1 MRPPKKAASGAVK
14 HMDKRLEPYRALV
27 PFLGQAL
34 GPDYEVALH
43 DLTSEAGA
51 VAALANGGVTGQS
64 LGAPLRGMARRFVPD
79 GLWRTR
85 EFVAGYQ
92 AESTARGR
100 LRASALFIRD
110 GEELIGM
117 LCLYFDAAK
126 YSRMAQELLAL
137 CGLHGEG
144 GRGAG
149 AEPLTT
155 ALPDTVRAAV
165 EEVTGRAGLPPER
178 LTMEEKIRIVETLH
192 RAGLFSMKGAVSEV
206 AAQLGAS
213 EATVYR
219 YLSKLKG

>member
-1 MRPPKKAASGAVK
+1 MRPPKKAASGAMK

-43 DLTSEAGA
+43 DLTSETGA
-51 VAALANGGVTGQS
+51 VAVLANGGVTGQS
-64 LGAPLRGMARRFVPD
+64 LGAPLRGMARRFVQD

-137 CGLHGEG
+137 CGLHGEC

-149 AEPLTT
+149 AESLTA

>member
-27 PFLGQAL
+27 PFLGPAL

-43 DLTSEAGA
+43 DLTSETGA
-51 VAALANGGVTGQS
+51 VAVLANGGVTGQS
-64 LGAPLRGMARRFVPD
+64 LGAPLRGMARRFVQD

-92 AESTARGR
+92 AESAAKGR

-149 AEPLTT
+149 AEPLTA

>member
-1 MRPPKKAASGAVK
+1 MRPPKKAASGAMK

-43 DLTSEAGA
+43 DLTSETGA

-64 LGAPLRGMARRFVPD
+64 LGAPLRGMARRFVQD

-137 CGLHGEG
+137 CGLHEEG
-144 GRGAG
+144 GRGAR
-149 AEPLTT
+149 AEPLTA

>member
-14 HMDKRLEPYRALV
+14 HMDKRLEPYQALV

-43 DLTSEAGA
+43 DLTSETGA

-64 LGAPLRGMARRFVPD
+64 LGAPLCGMARRFVQD

-149 AEPLTT
+149 AEPLTA

>member
-1 MRPPKKAASGAVK
+1 
-14 HMDKRLEPYRALV
+14 
-27 PFLGQAL
+27 
-34 GPDYEVALH
+34 
-43 DLTSEAGA
+43 
-51 VAALANGGVTGQS
+51 
-64 LGAPLRGMARRFVPD
+64 
-79 GLWRTR
+79 
-85 EFVAGYQ
+85 
-92 AESTARGR
+92 
-100 LRASALFIRD
+100 
-110 GEELIGM
+110 M

-149 AEPLTT
+149 AEPLTA
-155 ALPDTVRAAV
+155 ALPDAVRTAV

-178 LTMEEKIRIVETLH
+178 LTMEEKIRIVENLH

>member
-1 MRPPKKAASGAVK
+1 MRPPKKAASGAMK

-43 DLTSEAGA
+43 DLTSETGA
-51 VAALANGGVTGQS
+51 VAALANGGLTGQS
-64 LGAPLRGMARRFVPD
+64 LGAPLRGMARRFVQD

-155 ALPDTVRAAV
+155 ALPDTVRAAM

>member
-1 MRPPKKAASGAVK
+1 MRPPKKAASGAMK

-43 DLTSEAGA
+43 DLTSETGA
-51 VAALANGGVTGQS
+51 VAVLANGGVTGQS
-64 LGAPLRGMARRFVPD
+64 LGAPLRGMARRFVQD

-149 AEPLTT
+149 AEPLTA

-192 RAGLFSMKGAVSEV
+192 RVGLFSMKGAVSEV

>member
-1 MRPPKKAASGAVK
+1 MRPPKKAARGAVK

-43 DLTSEAGA
+43 DLTSETGA

-64 LGAPLRGMARRFVPD
+64 LGVQD

-137 CGLHGEG
+137 CGLHEEG

-149 AEPLTT
+149 AEPRTA

-206 AAQLGAS
+206 AAQLGSS

>member
-43 DLTSEAGA
+43 DLTSETGA
-51 VAALANGGVTGQS
+51 VAALANGGLTGQS
-64 LGAPLRGMARRFVPD
+64 LGAPLRGMAWRFVQD

-137 CGLHGEG
+137 CGLHEEG
-144 GRGAG
+144 GRGAR
-149 AEPLTT
+149 AEPLTA

>member
-1 MRPPKKAASGAVK
+1 MRPPKKAASGAMK

-43 DLTSEAGA
+43 DLTSETGA
-51 VAALANGGVTGQS
+51 VAVLANGGVTGQS
-64 LGAPLRGMARRFVPD
+64 LGAPLRGMARRFVQD

-144 GRGAG
+144 SRGAG
-149 AEPLTT
+149 AEPLTA

>member
-1 MRPPKKAASGAVK
+1 MRPPKKAASGAMK

-43 DLTSEAGA
+43 DLTSETGA
-51 VAALANGGVTGQS
+51 VAALANGGLTGQS
-64 LGAPLRGMARRFVPD
+64 LGAPLRGMARRFVQD

-92 AESTARGR
+92 AESAARGR

-178 LTMEEKIRIVETLH
+178 LSMEEKIRIVETLH

>member
-43 DLTSEAGA
+43 DLTSETGA
-51 VAALANGGVTGQS
+51 VAVLANGGVTGQS
-64 LGAPLRGMARRFVPD
+64 LGAPLRGMARRFVQD

-137 CGLHGEG
+137 CGLHEEC

-149 AEPLTT
+149 AESLTA

>member
-1 MRPPKKAASGAVK
+1 MRPPKKAASGAMK

-43 DLTSEAGA
+43 DLTSETGA
-51 VAALANGGVTGQS
+51 VAVLANGGVTGQS
-64 LGAPLRGMARRFVPD
+64 LGAPLCGMARRFVQD

-137 CGLHGEG
+137 CGLHEEG
-144 GRGAG
+144 GRGAR
-149 AEPLTT
+149 AEPLTA

>member
-43 DLTSEAGA
+43 DLTSETGA

-64 LGAPLRGMARRFVPD
+64 LGAPLRGMARRFVQD

-85 EFVAGYQ
+85 KFVAGYQ

-137 CGLHGEG
+137 CGLHEEG

-149 AEPLTT
+149 AEPRTA

>member
-64 LGAPLRGMARRFVPD
+64 LGAPLRGMARRFVQD

-206 AAQLGAS
+206 AVQLGAS

>member
-1 MRPPKKAASGAVK
+1 M
-14 HMDKRLEPYRALV
+14 
-27 PFLGQAL
+27 
-34 GPDYEVALH
+34 
-43 DLTSEAGA
+43 
-51 VAALANGGVTGQS
+51 TGQS
-64 LGAPLRGMARRFVPD
+64 LGAPLCGMARRFVQD

-137 CGLHGEG
+137 CGLHGGG

-149 AEPLTT
+149 AEPLTA

-192 RAGLFSMKGAVSEV
+192 RTGLFSMKGAVSEV

>member
-1 MRPPKKAASGAVK
+1 MRPPKKAASGAMK

-43 DLTSEAGA
+43 DLTSETGA

-64 LGAPLRGMARRFVPD
+64 LGAPLCGMARRFVQD

-92 AESTARGR
+92 TESTGRAR

-149 AEPLTT
+149 AEPLTA

-178 LTMEEKIRIVETLH
+178 LTMDEKIRIVENLH

>member
-43 DLTSEAGA
+43 DLTSETGA
-51 VAALANGGVTGQS
+51 VAVLANGGVTGQS
-64 LGAPLRGMARRFVPD
+64 LGAPLRGMARRFVQD

-137 CGLHGEG
+137 CGLHEEG
-144 GRGAG
+144 GRGAR
-149 AEPLTT
+149 AEPLTA

>member
-14 HMDKRLEPYRALV
+14 HMDKRLESYRALV

-43 DLTSEAGA
+43 DLTSETGA
-51 VAALANGGVTGQS
+51 VAALANGGLTGQS
-64 LGAPLRGMARRFVPD
+64 LGAPLRGMARRFVQD

-92 AESTARGR
+92 AESAARGR

-178 LTMEEKIRIVETLH
+178 LSMEEKIRIVETLH

>member
-1 MRPPKKAASGAVK
+1 MRPPKKAASGAMK

-43 DLTSEAGA
+43 DLTSETGA
-51 VAALANGGVTGQS
+51 VAVLANGGVTGQS
-64 LGAPLRGMARRFVPD
+64 LGAPLRGMARRFVQD

>member
-1 MRPPKKAASGAVK
+1 MRPPKKAARGAVK

-43 DLTSEAGA
+43 DLTSETGA
-51 VAALANGGVTGQS
+51 VAVLANGGVTGQS
-64 LGAPLRGMARRFVPD
+64 LGAPLRGMARRFVQD

-110 GEELIGM
+110 WEELIGM

-137 CGLHGEG
+137 CGLHEEG

-149 AEPLTT
+149 AEPLTA

>member
-1 MRPPKKAASGAVK
+1 MRPPKKAASGAMK

-43 DLTSEAGA
+43 DLTSETGA
-51 VAALANGGVTGQS
+51 VAVLANGGVTGQS
-64 LGAPLRGMARRFVPD
+64 LGAPLRGMARRFVQD

-92 AESTARGR
+92 AEGTARGR

-149 AEPLTT
+149 AEPLTA